1 MMEVDP
7 GLTFLHVSLVGVT
20 VMSVCTLVSFVFY
33 CRLPKDEEE
42 EDVKKKMNKKK
53 LS

>member
-1 MMEVDP
+1 MIEVDP
-7 GLTFLHVSLVGVT
+7 GITFLQVSLVGVT

-42 EDVKKKMNKKK
+42 DTKKKRNKKK
-53 LS
+53 IS